1 MAPQSDGAGTALSPA
16 ALAATE
22 SESANERDV
31 LRLFSYLWA
40 AAVLFHIGSF
50 DLWSQSW
57 LEVLAA
63 IWVLARPGSTLA
75 LSVLMVLHL
84 QATLPVTPRT
94 ANHALFAS
102 VIAAAFLLS
111 VAVLGVRRRS
121 AVDRA
126 ELVRV
131 FGPPVRWSLIAL
143 YFFAAFHKLNADWF
157 DPSVSCG
164 AMFYTREREVFPFL
178 PASPT
183 LAALSIHAS
192 LGFEIVIPLL
202 LLFRST
208 RHLGILTGMVFHWL
222 LATNPL
228 SGFYN
233 FSSMLF
239 AVFALFASSQFVA
252 EAADLIGRRR
262 VRWTSRIVTAIFAGY
277 AFVAHPLFETI
288 APSSRNVSNLVWW
301 VYGTSLLAVFGTLV
315 WQRRF
320 VVRPGRDF
328 ALQPMLVVVPLLVVL
343 NGAAPH
349 LGLHTTATWAMFSNL
364 RTEAGRSNH
373 LLIPAT
379 AQIFD
384 YQRDVVQIVRSSDTY
399 LQSAAKRYIPYF
411 EVRRRPDASIVYVR
425 RGVQY
430 TFNHAADDPEFRAA
444 PPLAAAFMVFRPVDR
459 RLKQPCVH

>member
-1 MAPQSDGAGTALSPA
+1 MAPPSDGAGRAPFPETDQTA
-16 ALAATE
+16 
-22 SESANERDV
+22 SANDRDI
-31 LRLFSYLWA
+31 LRLFSFLWA
-40 AAVLFHIGSF
+40 VAVLFHIGSF
-50 DLWSQSW
+50 DLWGQSW

-63 IWVLARPGSTLA
+63 FWVLSRPGSTLA
-75 LSVLMVLHL
+75 LSILMALHL

-102 VIAAAFLLS
+102 IVAVAFLVS
-111 VAVLGVRRRS
+111 VAVLAVRRRLS
-121 AVDRA
+121 VDRA
-126 ELVRV
+126 ELFHV

-164 AMFYTREREVFPFL
+164 AVFYAREREVFPFL
-178 PASPT
+178 PASAT
-183 LAALSIHAS
+183 LTALTIHAS

-208 RHLGILTGMVFHWL
+208 RHLGILTGMVFHWI

-239 AVFALFASSQFVA
+239 AVFALFASGSFVA

-262 VRWTSRIVTAIFAGY
+262 VKWTSWVVASIFAGY
-277 AFVAHPLFETI
+277 AFIARPFFETF
-288 APSSRNVSNLVWW
+288 APLSRNASSFAWW
-301 VYGTSLLAVFGTLV
+301 VYGTSLLAVFATLL
-315 WQRRF
+315 WHRRW
-320 VVRPGRDF
+320 VVDAGRRDF
-328 ALQPMLVVVPLLVVL
+328 VLQPMLSVVPLLVVL
-343 NGAAPH
+343 NGAAPY
-349 LGLHTTATWAMFSNL
+349 LGLQTTATWAMFSNL

-379 AQIFD
+379 AQIFN
-384 YQRDVVQIVRSSDTY
+384 YQRDVVQVVRSSDTY
-399 LQSAAKRYIPYF
+399 LQSAARRYIPYF

-430 TFNHAADDPEFRAA
+430 KFDRAADDPAFRAA
-444 PPLAAAFMVFRPVDR
+444 PPLAASFMVFRPVDR